1 MRINSAVGKEGMV
14 IILSG
19 ILRVRHLLKPSL
31 DLQEIRVSYITLQA
45 EHHNLSLSSSNLHNF
60 SRRSKLGLKI

>member
-45 EHHNLSLSSSNLHNF
+45 GHHNLCFAALRCNATYTNF
-60 SRRSKLGLKI
+60 LAGLN